1 MSPTTCGSNPRS
13 IGAHARSNH
22 EFWVEIKQLQVIK
35 ILGAS
40 IKVLNSI
47 TALNN
52 SHTAPLQLHSFLIM
66 WSRAYLPQNY
76 FGSLI
81 KSLFPGIGTKGRII
95 HGAAKHWGN
104 SYVYSSL
111 KIALESFLCC

>member
-13 IGAHARSNH
+13 IGAHARSKH
-22 EFWVEIKQLQVIK
+22 EFCVEIKQLQMIK

-40 IKVLNSI
+40 VKVLNSI

-66 WSRAYLPQNY
+66 WSRAYLPQNH

-81 KSLFPGIGTKGRII
+81 KSLFPGTGTKERII
-95 HGAAKHWGN
+95 HCAAKHWGN
-104 SYVYSSL
+104 SYVHSSL
-111 KIALESFLCC
+111 KIALESFLCR